1 MAGVDVKQDQLAR
14 FEDAPRLFGPDEV
27 DLLDKIAAQATDA
40 DYAATEHLLREARKR
55 EQR

>member
-1 MAGVDVKQDQLAR
+1 MRQDQLAR